1 MPPPV
6 AAITEEALDVDDAA
20 MLEEHYENEGDDFA
34 MAFNP
39 NAPAGGDGDDATSIG
54 GAPERPT
61 EADMNR
67 KNDRDDW

>member
-1 MPPPV
+1 MPPP
-6 AAITEEALDVDDAA
+6 TETHDDALEVGDEA

-34 MAFNP
+34 MSFNP
-39 NAPAGGDGDDATSIG
+39 NAGAAGDGDDATSIG

-67 KNDRDDW
+67 RNDRDDW

>member
-6 AAITEEALDVDDAA
+6 AAMMTETTDDALDVDDAA

-39 NAPAGGDGDDATSIG
+39 NAPAAGDGDDATSIG

-61 EADMNR
+61 DR
-67 KNDRDDW
+67 NDRDDW